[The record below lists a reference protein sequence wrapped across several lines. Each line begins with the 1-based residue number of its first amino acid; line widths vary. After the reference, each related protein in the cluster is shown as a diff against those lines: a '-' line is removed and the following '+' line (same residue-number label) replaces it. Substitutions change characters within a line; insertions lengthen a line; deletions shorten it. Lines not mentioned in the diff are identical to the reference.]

1 MGRQEVVTMAAKNA
15 VAKKGPKEVY
25 REEKD
30 KADARKGKRAMSQS
44 DWEHFDRLKNAEAH
58 KAAGDVSG
66 LSEIVQEDGPNED
79 TVTLILEVTVPKV
92 GTIGT
97 KSSASRNAGAE
108 FQKYL
113 NDTSHIMFDG
123 KLCSLTIALNQYVGK
138 STVGEL
144 EKRGSYLTVK

>member
-1 MGRQEVVTMAAKNA
+1 MAAKNA
-15 VAKKGPKEVY
+15 VAKPKPEEVY

-30 KADARKGKRAMSQS
+30 KAAARKKGKTMSQS
-44 DWEHFDRLKNAEAH
+44 DWEHFERLKNAEAH

-66 LSEIVQEDGPNED
+66 LSEVLQEEGPNED
-79 TVTLILEVTVPKV
+79 TVTLILDVTVPKA
-92 GTIGT
+92 GTTGT

-113 NDTSHIMFDG
+113 NDTSHIMFDD

-138 STVGEL
+138 SSVGEL
-144 EKRGSYLTVK
+144 EKRGSFLTVK